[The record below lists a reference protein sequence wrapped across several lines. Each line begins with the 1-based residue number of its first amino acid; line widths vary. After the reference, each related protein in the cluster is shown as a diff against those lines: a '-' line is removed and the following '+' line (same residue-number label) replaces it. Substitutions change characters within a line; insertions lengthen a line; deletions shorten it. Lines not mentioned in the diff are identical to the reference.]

1 MTLKGLMQPS
11 PLTIGSIFER
21 MRTIYADGE
30 VVSPEGR
37 TTYGAIA
44 ERILRL
50 CTVLTERFG
59 IRPGDR
65 VATFGFNSSRHFE
78 LYYAVPMI
86 GAVLHTVNVRLFPE
100 QISAIVNHAADRL
113 VFVDADLVPALAE
126 VAPSLNTVEA
136 YVRMGAGAD
145 GVLAP
150 IFDHD
155 ELVAG
160 TLPASSLPDVPED
173 AACGLCYTS
182 GTTGMPKGVLSS
194 HRGMWLHSMAT
205 CTADAI
211 GLRESDRVLPFVP
224 MFHAFAWGLPYSAP
238 FTGAE
243 LIFHGSDTSPANVGR
258 LIQNERVTV
267 TAAVPTIWKELLP
280 LLQSGSADAS
290 SLRSIYIGGSAV
302 PQPLIESY
310 DALGLRIVQIWGM
323 TETGPLACASYPRR
337 GHRDFPP
344 ETMFELR
351 AKTGTIMPGVELR
364 IASPDGTVL
373 PWDGKSV
380 GEIEVRGPWI
390 AGSYYNDSSS
400 DEKFHDGWLRTGDM
414 AFVEPDGVF
423 KIVDRAKDLVKSGG
437 EWISSVELEGALLGH
452 PQVRDA
458 AVVGIPSKKW
468 DERPVAV
475 IVPRGEAPTL
485 ESVHEFLAARVA
497 KWWLPDAVVIVEEI
511 PKTSVGK
518 LDKKVLRQQLSEM
531 ELP

>member
-1 MTLKGLMQPS
+1 MTLPGLMQPAQ
-11 PLTIGSIFER
+11 LTIGSIFDR
-21 MRTIYADGE
+21 MRTIYPEGE

-37 TTYGAIA
+37 ITYGAIA
-44 ERILRL
+44 DRILRL
-50 CTVLTERFG
+50 CSVLTERFG
-59 IRPGDR
+59 IHPGDR

-78 LYYAVPMI
+78 LYYAVPLV

-100 QISAIVNHAADRL
+100 QIEYVMNHAEDRV
-113 VFVDADLVPALAE
+113 VFFDGDLAPNIEEIAPRLKTVDAFVG
-126 VAPSLNTVEA
+126 
-136 YVRMGAGAD
+136 MGAATASG
-145 GVLAP
+145 LSP
-150 IFDHD
+150 LFDHD
-155 ELVAG
+155 ELIAA
-160 TLPASSLPDVPED
+160 TQPAPSLPNVPEN

-194 HRGMWLHSMAT
+194 HRGMWLHSLAQ
-205 CTADAI
+205 CTADCL
-211 GLRESDRVLPFVP
+211 GLREADRVFPIVP

-243 LIFHGSDTSPANVGR
+243 LIFHGSDTTSPNVGR
-258 LIQNERVTV
+258 LLQDERVTV

-280 LLQSGSADAS
+280 HLQSGEFDIS
-290 SLRSIYIGGSAV
+290 SVRGIYIGGSAV
-302 PQPLIESY
+302 PQPLIEAY
-310 DALGLRIVQIWGM
+310 HALGSKIVQLWGM
-323 TETGPLACASYPRR
+323 TETGPLACVSYPRR
-337 GHRDFPP
+337 PHTSLDEKGL
-344 ETMFELR
+344 FELR

-364 IASPDGTVL
+364 IAAPDGKIM

-390 AGSYYNDSSS
+390 AGAYYNDDSS

-414 AFVEPDGVF
+414 AYVEPEAVF

-452 PQVRDA
+452 PKIRDA
-458 AVVGIPSKKW
+458 AVVGIKSAKW

-485 ESVHEFLAARVA
+485 ESIREFLAPNFA
-497 KWWLPDAVVIVEEI
+497 KWWLPDDVVVVDEI

-518 LDKKVLRQQLSEM
+518 LDKKVLRAKLGDL

>member
-1 MTLKGLMQPS
+1 MTLPGLMQET
-11 PLTIGSIFER
+11 PLTLHAIFDR
-21 MRTIYADGE
+21 MRTLYADGE
-30 VVSPEGR
+30 VVSPDGR

-78 LYYAVPMI
+78 LYYAVPLI

-100 QISAIVNHAADRL
+100 QVAYIINHAGDRL
-113 VFVDADLVPALAE
+113 MFADGDLVPALAE
-126 VAPSLNTVEA
+126 VTPRTPSVEA
-136 YVRMGAGAD
+136 VVRMGACDDAA
-145 GVLAP
+145 LAP
-150 IFDHD
+150 FDHD
-155 ELVAG
+155 ELIADA
-160 TLPASSLPDVPED
+160 LPATALPAVPEN

-194 HRGMWLHSMAT
+194 HRGMWLHSLAS
-205 CTADAI
+205 CTGDAI
-211 GLRESDRVLPFVP
+211 GLRESDRVFPIVP
-224 MFHAFAWGLPYSAP
+224 MFHAFAWGFPYSAP
-238 FTGAE
+238 FAGAE
-243 LIFHGSDTSPANVGR
+243 LVFHGSDTTPQNVGR
-258 LIQNERVTV
+258 ILQDERVTV

-280 LLQSGSADAS
+280 LLKRGEASAPAV
-290 SLRSIYIGGSAV
+290 RGIYIGGSAV
-302 PQPLIESY
+302 PQPLIEAY
-310 DALGLRIVQIWGM
+310 DSLGLRIVQLWGM
-323 TETGPLACASYPRR
+323 TETGPLACASFPRR
-337 GHRDFPP
+337 SARGLAPDAL
-344 ETMFELR
+344 FEVR
-351 AKTGTIMPGVELR
+351 AKTGTIIPGVEMR
-364 IASPDGTVL
+364 ICDPLGAVV

-390 AGSYYNDSSS
+390 ARAYYNDATS

-414 AFVEPDGVF
+414 AYVEPDGVF

-437 EWISSVELEGALLGH
+437 EWISSVEIEGALLGH

-458 AVVGIPSKKW
+458 AVIGVRSRKW

-475 IVPRGEAPTL
+475 VVPRGDEAPTL
-485 ESVHEFLAARVA
+485 ESVREYLAPLFA
-497 KWWLPDAVVIVEEI
+497 KWWLPDAVVVVDEI

-518 LDKKVLRQQLSEM
+518 LDKKVLRADLDHM

>member
-1 MTLKGLMQPS
+1 MQPA

-50 CTVLTERFG
+50 CTVLTDRFG
-59 IRPGDR
+59 VRPGDR
-65 VATFGFNSSRHFE
+65 VATFGFNSARHFE
-78 LYYAVPMI
+78 LYFAVPMV
-86 GAVLHTVNVRLFPE
+86 GAVLHTVNVRLFAD
-100 QISAIVNHAADRL
+100 QISAIVNHASDRL
-113 VFVDADLVPALAE
+113 VFVDADLVGALAE
-126 VAPSLNTVEA
+126 VAPGLKSVEA
-136 YVRMGAGAD
+136 YVVMGAGAD
-145 GVLAP
+145 GALAP
-150 IFDHD
+150 VFDHD
-155 ELVAG
+155 ELIAG
-160 TLPASSLPDVPED
+160 ALPATSLPDVPED

-211 GLRESDRVLPFVP
+211 GLREADRVLPIVP

-243 LIFHGSDTSPANVGR
+243 LIFHGSDTTPVNIGR
-258 LIQNERVTV
+258 LIARERVSV

-280 LLQSGSADAS
+280 LLQAGEADAS
-290 SLRSIYIGGSAV
+290 SLRGIYIGGSAV
-302 PQPLIESY
+302 PQPLISSY
-310 DALGLRIVQIWGM
+310 DALGLRIVQLWGM
-323 TETGPLACASYPRR
+323 TETGPLACVSYPRR
-337 GHRDFPP
+337 GHR
-344 ETMFELR
+344 ELNGEALFELR

-364 IASPDGTVL
+364 IASTDGAVL

-390 AGSYYNDSSS
+390 AGAYYNDSTSA
-400 DEKFHDGWLRTGDM
+400 DKFHAGWLRTGDM

-452 PQVRDA
+452 PGIRDA

-475 IVPRGEAPTL
+475 IVPRGEAPSL
-485 ESVHEFLAARVA
+485 ESVREFLSSRVA
-497 KWWLPDAVVIVEEI
+497 KWWLPDAVVVVDEI

-518 LDKKVLRQQLSEM
+518 LDKKVLRQQLATM